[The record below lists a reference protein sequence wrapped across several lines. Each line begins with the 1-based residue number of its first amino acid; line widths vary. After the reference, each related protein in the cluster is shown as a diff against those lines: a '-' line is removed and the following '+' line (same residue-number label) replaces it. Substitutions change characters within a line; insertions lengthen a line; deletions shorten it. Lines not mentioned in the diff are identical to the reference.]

1 MAKGRAYGE
10 GTIRERQLRGKS
22 YWEGRYYRNGKRKS
36 VYASTQR
43 ELVAKL
49 REKLQNPDDS
59 PEIDLKLTTSRF
71 LEDWLSEKAATAG
84 KPGGLALNTYRFY
97 ETYVNRHLVPG
108 LRGIKLAAL
117 QPAHVRQLMREKI
130 AAGHTPHLAN
140 QCRAILRIALNEALS
155 DGLVKNN
162 AAALTKPLAWEEP
175 EIKPLPVDEVRQ
187 LPELLRAFVER
198 LSSSRGRPPSA
209 AIEPIVLIAATMGL
223 RQQEILGLQGDNL
236 DLENGIIHVR
246 TALIRY
252 KGNFYLKGLKSPR
265 HRRDLRMPQ
274 LVIDAIERWL
284 AKQEDMAAK
293 LGPLW
298 LNEWNLVFTNE
309 AGQPLHPSNITRAFQ
324 VLLSQAG
331 LPKKRFY
338 DLRHGTGTYM
348 ILQGQD
354 LRTVQAQL
362 GHTNIQTTT
371 RYTHPQLL
379 KEVQERVASDMQAF
393 MTDASTRTS

>member
-1 MAKGRAYGE
+1 MAKARAYGE
-10 GTIRERQLRGKS
+10 GTIRERKIRGRT
-22 YWEGRYYRNGKRKS
+22 YWEGRYYENGKRKS
-36 VYASTQR
+36 VYAGTQR
-43 ELVAKL
+43 DVVAKM
-49 REKLQNPDDS
+49 REQQHDPDDG
-59 PEIDLKLTTSRF
+59 PAVNLKLSASRF
-71 LEDWLSEKAATAG
+71 LEDWLAEKAATAG

-108 LRGIKLAAL
+108 LRGIKLATL

-140 QCRAILRIALNEALS
+140 QCRVVLRVALNEALS
-155 DGLVKNN
+155 DGLVKTN
-162 AAALTKPLAWEEP
+162 AAALTKPLTWEEP
-175 EIKPLPVDEVRQ
+175 EINPLPVDEVRQ

-198 LSSSRGRPPSA
+198 PMSSRGRPPSA
-209 AIEPIVLIAATMGL
+209 ALEPIVLIAATMGL
-223 RQQEILGLQGDNL
+223 RQQEILGLQRDHL
-236 DLENGIIHVR
+236 DLENGIIRVR
-246 TALIRY
+246 AALIRY

-274 LVIDAIERWL
+274 LVIEAIERWL
-284 AKQEDMAAK
+284 AKQTEQQAK

-298 LNEWNLVFTNE
+298 LNEWNLVFTND
-309 AGQPLHPSNITRAFQ
+309 AGEPLHPSNVTRAFQ
-324 VLLSQAG
+324 VLLSQSG

-379 KEVQERVASDMQAF
+379 KEIQERVAGDMQAF
-393 MTDASTRTS
+393 MRGGSK